1 MSSSPQSRSVKGK
14 HYICI
19 GVGVVI
25 LLIVLCYLSLYS
37 TDKDCGC
44 AEPVKVIHQECPQV
58 VQPQVIH
65 QECPQV
71 DQLQPEVVQLQPE
84 VVQPEVVQLQP
95 EVVQPEVQVQVKE
108 GYISPSLRSMSQRS
122 KEMLY
127 RPKEGITY
135 ANQQHQQERFV
146 PFQGHSMQSQMQRMK
161 ASPVSKSITSMSL
174 FKPESPFINY
184 S

>member
-44 AEPVKVIHQECPQV
+44 YAETVK
-58 VQPQVIH
+58 VIH

-127 RPKEGITY
+127 RPNQGITY